1 MSFVNALSL
10 VLCVIGGLL
19 TYLCLGPL
27 AGYIH
32 IWAIFVFTATGVAL
46 GGSNEAFKNLVVC
59 AFAGIIIA
67 WIGSMIV
74 LNVPLAATLTLPVW
88 AAIVVGVT
96 TGCLAFIAN
105 IKLFPAIPATVIGY
119 ALTFAYLLQGDA
131 KRLTTENLVTIG
143 PSNPLVCM
151 TLSLLVRSRV
161 RYRRPQVGDDL
172 VVALRC
178 NGPGRISFR
187 SLPC

>member
-10 VLCVIGGLL
+10 VLCVIGGFL

-27 AGYIH
+27 AGVIH
-32 IWAIFVFTATGVAL
+32 IWAIFIFTATGVAL
-46 GGSNEAFKNLVVC
+46 GGSNEAFKNLVIC

-88 AAIVVGVT
+88 AAIVVGIT

-105 IKLFPAIPATVIGY
+105 IPLFPAIPATVIGY
-119 ALTFAYLLQGDA
+119 AMTFAYLLQGADA
-131 KRLTTENLVTIG
+131 KRLSTENLLSVA
-143 PSNPLVCM
+143 PSNPLVCI
-151 TLSLLVRSRV
+151 TASLLVAAVFGIVSLKLATMMSTKA
-161 RYRRPQVGDDL
+161 P
-172 VVALRC
+172 VAA
-178 NGPGRISFR
+178 PAE
-187 SLPC
+187 